1 MSTVCL
7 ESDSQKWTDESQL
20 WVQALHLIGQFAMPD
35 ATWHLDNSLHSAANF
50 WFRTTHEILILLT
63 FVLLAYKCSDRD
75 DSLVV
80 TSAQQTW
87 SSPPPLLGAKE
98 FDSGEDVKSTGFL
111 TVSFGFTGAAH
122 AAAGIRLLPL
132 PRLPF
137 LPDEGAG
144 NRRSHGQFCGTP
156 EERTPVWWEIEWKIE
171 QWTNTNPL
179 KIQKTVI
186 LEARVQATEG
196 LNNSLR

>member
-1 MSTVCL
+1 M
-7 ESDSQKWTDESQL
+7 
-20 WVQALHLIGQFAMPD
+20 A
-35 ATWHLDNSLHSAANF
+35 
-50 WFRTTHEILILLT
+50 
-63 FVLLAYKCSDRD
+63 FVLLKFKCNERD

-80 TSAQQTW
+80 INAQQTW

-156 EERTPVWWEIEWKIE
+156 EKRTPVWWEIKLKIE
-171 QWTNTNPL
+171 QWTNTNPS
-179 KIQKTVI
+179 KFRKTVI
-186 LEARVQATEG
+186 LEARVQATGG
-196 LNNSLR
+196 LNYSLR

>member
-1 MSTVCL
+1 
-7 ESDSQKWTDESQL
+7 
-20 WVQALHLIGQFAMPD
+20 MPD
-35 ATWHLDNSLHSAANF
+35 VTGHLDNFLHSATNF
-50 WFRTTHEILILLT
+50 WFRAINGILILMA
-63 FVLLAYKCSDRD
+63 FVLLKFKCNDRG

-80 TSAQQTW
+80 INAQQTW

-156 EERTPVWWEIEWKIE
+156 EKRTPVWWEIKLKIE
-171 QWTNTNPL
+171 QWTNTNPS
-179 KIQKTVI
+179 KFQKTVI
-186 LEARVQATEG
+186 LEARVQATGG
-196 LNNSLR
+196 LNYSMR

>member
-1 MSTVCL
+1 MAL
-7 ESDSQKWTDESQL
+7 EL
-20 WVQALHLIGQFAMPD
+20 LI
-35 ATWHLDNSLHSAANF
+35 HRCN
-50 WFRTTHEILILLT
+50 
-63 FVLLAYKCSDRD
+63 DRD

-80 TSAQQTW
+80 ISAQQTW
-87 SSPPPLLGAKE
+87 SPPPPLLGAKE
-98 FDSGEDVKSTGFL
+98 FDSGEYVKSTGFL

-156 EERTPVWWEIEWKIE
+156 EKGTPVRWEIKIKIE
-171 QWTNTNPL
+171 QQTNANPL
-179 KIQKTVI
+179 KVQK
-186 LEARVQATEG
+186 LYF
-196 LNNSLR
+196 

>member
-1 MSTVCL
+1 MAF
-7 ESDSQKWTDESQL
+7 
-20 WVQALHLIGQFAMPD
+20 ALLKF
-35 ATWHLDNSLHSAANF
+35 
-50 WFRTTHEILILLT
+50 
-63 FVLLAYKCSDRD
+63 KCNDRD

-80 TSAQQTW
+80 INAQQTW

-156 EERTPVWWEIEWKIE
+156 EKRTPVWWEIK
-171 QWTNTNPL
+171 L
-179 KIQKTVI
+179 KNRAVDKHKPFQIP
-186 LEARVQATEG
+186 E
-196 LNNSLR
+196 NCNSRRQSPGDGRFE